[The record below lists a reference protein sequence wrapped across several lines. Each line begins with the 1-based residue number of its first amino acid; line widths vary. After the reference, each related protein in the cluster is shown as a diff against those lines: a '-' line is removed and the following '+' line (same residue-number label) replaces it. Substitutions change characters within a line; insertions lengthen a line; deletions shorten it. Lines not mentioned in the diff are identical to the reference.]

1 MGYVLQKA
9 LVISII
15 STGHVTIVL
24 LFVIL
29 SGCEAA
35 EQCETVLAMVGI
47 QIRDIGLL
55 QSP

>member
-1 MGYVLQKA
+1 MGYVLQRA

-29 SGCEAA
+29 SCYEGT
-35 EQCETVLAMVGI
+35 EQCETAMAMVGI

-55 QSP
+55 